1 MSQRLIIEDDEG
13 TTTIVP
19 LGKDAVTIGRQQ
31 GNTIQLT
38 EKNVSRRHARL
49 YPDHAA
55 WIIEDL
61 ASYNGVKVNGVP
73 IDGRVTLKEGD
84 VVQIGDYHLALTE
97 DVDKR
102 TLNYPHGAVAAND
115 GAAAVE
121 PMLASSS
128 TDLPRLTAEELAA
141 LQSGPHPVSQPAL
154 LDSGPVPA
162 TPMPMGFE
170 ERRKGGSGALVGF
183 GVVVAL
189 ALVGGIAWMAVG
201 GGEEAPTTVA
211 KADEAEAAA
220 AKADEPP
227 PPAEEVEEIEPT
239 PTADPTA
246 EAEVAPEPAEGGEPA
261 EDPPEAGD
269 DGEPAVVIPDDAQQ
283 PEDAP
288 RQPLGSSTP
297 KRNRNKPNKQRSQT
311 KKDPGPPPAP
321 TPAVDVAA
329 LMSDARRA
337 ALSEGPAK
345 GYELA
350 SKALKAGGGRAAAKL
365 MATCACRMKDAGKA
379 KRAISRLSGAARDE
393 VVALCRDKGITL

>member
-49 YPDHAA
+49 YPEQAL
-55 WIIEDL
+55 WVIEDL
-61 ASYNGVKVNGVP
+61 ASYNGVKVNGAP

-102 TLNYPHGAVAAND
+102 TLNYPPTAAAND
-115 GAAAVE
+115 PAVIE

-128 TDLPRLTAEELAA
+128 TDLPRLSVEELAA

-154 LDSGPVPA
+154 LDSGPMPA
-162 TPMPMGFE
+162 TPMPIGFE
-170 ERRKGGSGALVGF
+170 ERRKGGAGVLVGF
-183 GVVVAL
+183 GVVVAV

-201 GGEEAPTTVA
+201 GDDDD
-211 KADEAEAAA
+211 KATQVAAA
-220 AKADEPP
+220 DGKAGPADAEERAPPAEDKAVEPTPP
-227 PPAEEVEEIEPT
+227 PPDPT
-239 PTADPTA
+239 PADEGA
-246 EAEVAPEPAEGGEPA
+246 AEPAEGGALPA
-261 EDPPEAGD
+261 EDPPEAAD
-269 DGEPAVVIPDDAQQ
+269 DGEAEVVIPDDP
-283 PEDAP
+283 PEAVDDP
-288 RQPLGSSTP
+288 PEPSGSPGKKS
-297 KRNRNKPNKQRSQT
+297 RNKTKDKPKQPAI
-311 KKDPGPPPAP
+311 KKEPGPPPAP
-321 TPAVDVAA
+321 PAPAVDVGALLTEARKAA
-329 LMSDARRA
+329 LKD
-337 ALSEGPAK
+337 PAK

-350 SKALKAGGGRAAAKL
+350 NKALKAGGGRAAAEL

-379 KRAISRLSGAARDE
+379 KRAISRLSGATRE
-393 VVALCRDKGITL
+393 KYVELCRDKGITL